1 MHIFFSQCFSVS
13 FQVPGNPV
21 ATPFISFDVSA
32 AAYCISPS
40 FNVIPSVLLFC
51 RDFSAKNAVNLVC
64 FHESVFRDDS
74 TKLNSNN
81 AVCLVV
87 VWRHYCSAVFVDRR
101 VRVEV
106 LGFV

>member
-1 MHIFFSQCFSVS
+1 MHIFFFSVHKVS

-21 ATPFISFDVSA
+21 ATPFISFDVSP

-74 TKLNSNN
+74 TKLISNN

-87 VWRHYCSAVFVDRR
+87 VWRHYYSAVFVDHR
-101 VRVEV
+101 VRVGV